1 MMIRP
6 YHDKFEGHVNQLDD
20 YFFLKYDKHDQSM
33 IFAFDQKVSQH
44 KKDIT
49 KYKKIA
55 EDAAGAVLKDDKVSS
70 LQHQIQWF
78 RHEAIQ
84 LDEVINR
91 QTREI
96 AKMQGKKRMIQGD
109 RGFIR
114 QQVKEAM
121 KQNNEAKVALKRTTD
136 TNKAIREFLEGNR
149 GGKAVN
155 KSIETY
161 RRGLGESNDT
171 Y

>member
-1 MMIRP
+1 
-6 YHDKFEGHVNQLDD
+6 
-20 YFFLKYDKHDQSM
+20 
-33 IFAFDQKVSQH
+33 
-44 KKDIT
+44 
-49 KYKKIA
+49 
-55 EDAAGAVLKDDKVSS
+55 
-70 LQHQIQWF
+70 
-78 RHEAIQ
+78 
-84 LDEVINR
+84 
-91 QTREI
+91 
-96 AKMQGKKRMIQGD
+96 MQGKKGMIQGD

-121 KQNNEAKVALKRTTD
+121 KQNNEAKVALKRTNE

-161 RRGLGESNDT
+161 RRELGESNDT

>member
-1 MMIRP
+1 
-6 YHDKFEGHVNQLDD
+6 
-20 YFFLKYDKHDQSM
+20 
-33 IFAFDQKVSQH
+33 
-44 KKDIT
+44 
-49 KYKKIA
+49 
-55 EDAAGAVLKDDKVSS
+55 
-70 LQHQIQWF
+70 
-78 RHEAIQ
+78 
-84 LDEVINR
+84 
-91 QTREI
+91 
-96 AKMQGKKRMIQGD
+96 MQGKKGMIQGD

-136 TNKAIREFLEGNR
+136 TNKAIREFLEQNR